1 MLDMLDLPLSI
12 QAVVINWKRPHET
25 ARCLASLSACLD
37 ESAIVVV
44 DNETSAESAEAITR
58 AAPRAVL
65 LPQAENLGFGRAANI
80 GIRRAL
86 AQGAEAVFLL
96 NNDATVAPDA
106 LAHLAAAVVPPNR
119 ERNGPDDAPA
129 MVSAKVFLAEEP
141 HRLWGVGGHFRNRRS
156 TDLGSGELDTG
167 QYDQTA
173 LDFVYGCA
181 MLLRADVL
189 RTVGVFDE
197 RFFAY
202 YEDIDLCL
210 RARAAGYRVALV
222 PTAHVWHEGSRS
234 THDVPAFKLFHAARS
249 RLLLFNKHLSPTQKP
264 LFYAEELRYLVALTL
279 RSLLAGDGRGAVAR
293 IRGYLAA
300 LARHT
305 KLA

>member
-1 MLDMLDLPLSI
+1 MRELPLTT
-12 QAVVINWKRPHET
+12 QAVVINWKRPEET
-25 ARCLASLSACLD
+25 GRCLASLRDCLD
-37 ESAIVVV
+37 ESAMIVV
-44 DNETSAESAEAITR
+44 DNETSEKSASAIAC

-106 LAHLAAAVVPPNR
+106 LAHLAAAVAPPNR
-119 ERNGPDDAPA
+119 ARHGPGDAPA
-129 MVSAKVFLAEEP
+129 IVSAKVFLAEEP
-141 HRLWGVGGHFRNRRS
+141 HRLWAVGGHFRNRRS
-156 TDLGSGELDTG
+156 INLGSDELDTG
-167 QYDQTA
+167 QYDGAA

-189 RTVGVFDE
+189 RTVGLFDE

-222 PTAHVWHEGSRS
+222 PAAHAWHEGSRS
-234 THDVPAFKLFHAARS
+234 TRDVPAFKLFHAARS
-249 RLLLFNKHLSPTQKP
+249 RLLLFNKHLPPTQKP

-293 IRGYLAA
+293 IRGYVAGMSY
-300 LARHT
+300 RE
-305 KLA
+305 